1 MRASFILFALL
12 FSFLTSSISIAE
24 EAQNKKVH
32 EAGHQ
37 ERKSMSRSLAGGDK
51 NGNPIVQETNGTSSK
66 EPTPPPP
73 PPSAPKGLRIQT
85 KSK

>member
-12 FSFLTSSISIAE
+12 FIFLTSSISIAE
-24 EAQNKKVH
+24 EAQNKRVH

-37 ERKSMSRSLAGGDK
+37 ERKSMSRSSEGADK
-51 NGNPIVQETNGTSSK
+51 RVNPILQENSGTSPE
-66 EPTPPPP
+66 EPPQ

>member
-1 MRASFILFALL
+1 MKAGCFLFLVL
-12 FSFLTSSISIAE
+12 FSFFAGSISTAE

-32 EAGHQ
+32 KAGDQ
-37 ERKSMSRSLAGGDK
+37 ERESMSRSLAEGDK
-51 NGNPIVQETNGTSSK
+51 NGNPIVQETNGTSPK
-66 EPTPPPP
+66 EPPQ

>member
-12 FSFLTSSISIAE
+12 FVFLTSSISTAE
-24 EAQNKKVH
+24 EALNKKVH
-32 EAGHQ
+32 KAGYQ
-37 ERKSMSRSLAGGDK
+37 ERGSMSRSSEGADK
-51 NGNPIVQETNGTSSK
+51 KVNPILQENNGTSPK
-66 EPTPPPP
+66 EPPQ

>member
-1 MRASFILFALL
+1 MRARFVLFAVLFILLA
-12 FSFLTSSISIAE
+12 SSISTAE

-32 EAGHQ
+32 KAGYQ
-37 ERKSMSRSLAGGDK
+37 ERESMSRSLAAGDK
-51 NGNPIVQETNGTSSK
+51 NGNPIGKETNGTSPK
-66 EPTPPPP
+66 EPPQ

>member
-37 ERKSMSRSLAGGDK
+37 ERESMSRSLAGGADK
-51 NGNPIVQETNGTSSK
+51 KVNPILQENKGTSPK
-66 EPTPPPP
+66 EPPQ